1 MKQVFIL
8 LVLALIAVIPCRGQ
22 MNAEESTESLV
33 QACEMAVRFP
43 TLEAVKKA
51 PAVEQAQDAF
61 LAARCLGYFAGMLD
75 LNSIYAGG
83 LQTYFCP
90 PKDFPKIEAVK
101 IFLKYAKD
109 HPNFMKEE
117 ARSIALSALA
127 DVLQCVR

>member
-8 LVLALIAVIPCRGQ
+8 LVLALIAVIPCQGQ
-22 MNAEESTESLV
+22 MNAEESTEGLV
-33 QACEMAVRFP
+33 QACDMAVRFP
-43 TLEAVKKA
+43 TLEAIKKA
-51 PAVEQAQDAF
+51 PPAEQAEAAF

-83 LQTYFCP
+83 FQTYFCP

-117 ARSIALSALA
+117 ARSIALSSLA
-127 DVLQCVR
+127 DVLPCVR